1 MKIYFDIDCGESVSA
16 EDIKQLL
23 DETADFLTSTQNHTV
38 KNVPDQGILD
48 KKLPYLN
55 YTNFWHL
62 LTDFEKEANILI
74 KEDKE
79 INWEPDRT
87 IGWALEESVDTL
99 MEHVAD
105 VSDFDWDPEPD
116 GEGGEVPTAA
126 PIEWTRE
133 DPNTTKK
140 EED

>member
-1 MKIYFDIDCGESVSA
+1 
-16 EDIKQLL
+16 
-23 DETADFLTSTQNHTV
+23 
-38 KNVPDQGILD
+38 
-48 KKLPYLN
+48 
-55 YTNFWHL
+55 
-62 LTDFEKEANILI
+62 
-74 KEDKE
+74 
-79 INWEPDRT
+79 
-87 IGWALEESVDTL
+87 

-140 EED
+140 EDS